1 MKQRPKTKKAK
12 PANAA
17 GTQKEP
23 KQCVK
28 HIPEWNAV
36 FRGLR
41 EEAEQ
46 RYPDGRLRIL
56 LPEISKEEKDVTGE
70 GQEDD
75 E

>member
-12 PANAA
+12 PASAA
-17 GTQKEP
+17 GTKEEP

-36 FRGLR
+36 FRRLR
-41 EEAEQ
+41 EEAEE
-46 RYPDGRLRIL
+46 RHPDGRLRIL
-56 LPEISKEEKDVTGE
+56 LPEIPIDEKEVIVED
-70 GQEDD
+70 QEDD